1 MNNSGLKQ
9 LLICVSVLGLS
20 SCAYQYEPE
29 PSFGITVREAI
40 TQQSI
45 VPRGVGHDRIDIG
58 FEGAAATAVMDRY
71 IRSYEQPTALG
82 DVFRIGVGGVSA
94 DSPANV
100 GNTSNNR

>member
-29 PSFGITVREAI
+29 PRFGITVREAI

-45 VPRGVGHDRIDIG
+45 VPRGVGHDRIDVG
-58 FEGAAATAVMDRY
+58 FEGAAAVAVMDRY

-82 DVFRIGVGGVSA
+82 DVFRIGVGGVST

>member
-29 PSFGITVREAI
+29 PRFGITVREAI

-45 VPRGVGHDRIDIG
+45 VPRGVGHDRIDVG
-58 FEGAAATAVMDRY
+58 FEGAAAAAVMDRY

-82 DVFRIGVGGVSA
+82 DVFRIGVGGVST
-94 DSPANV
+94 DSPANA
-100 GNTSNNR
+100 GHSSNNR